1 MTENKQIT
9 MAKPKE
15 PAKTEAKE
23 EPKSYEYKKIDLKT
37 GLNDIA
43 FKNKQVEMIRNL
55 QEENLKLKQQT
66 GRQRRQAGM
75 PDIKGLRGLEGDLGM
90 QFRKRR

>member
-1 MTENKQIT
+1 
-9 MAKPKE
+9 MAKDKTPKKE
-15 PAKTEAKE
+15 EKTES
-23 EPKSYEYKKIDLKT
+23 KSYEYQKIDLKT

-55 QEENLKLKQQT
+55 QEENLKLKQSA

-75 PDIKGLRGLEGDLGM
+75 PDIRGLRGLEGDLGM
-90 QFRKRR
+90 QFKKKG